1 MIDLITTLDM
11 TSFQAHNGLQAFI
24 NRLEVSESNAFV
36 LVIGTE
42 KVGGSSSYRS
52 ISMTSRD

>member
-24 NRLEVSESNAFV
+24 NRLEVSESNGLV

-52 ISMTSRD
+52 ISMISRD